1 MDTLADDVR
10 ALGTLEARLLDCRRR
25 VGDMCAE
32 GRPPR
37 MSIPVRGSD
46 DDIFICQT
54 IDDALAALAKH
65 PAGVALHPKA
75 SDESVTARAER
86 TVPTPEQP

>member
-25 VGDMCAE
+25 VGDMCVE

-37 MSIPVRGSD
+37 MSIPVRGTD

-54 IDDALAALAKH
+54 IDDALSALAWH
-65 PAGVALHPKA
+65 SPGV
-75 SDESVTARAER
+75 SVARPEGSEPS
-86 TVPTPEQP
+86 PTDGSNK

>member
-54 IDDALAALAKH
+54 IDDALAALNA
-65 PAGVALHPKA
+65 PDGVL
-75 SDESVTARAER
+75 
-86 TVPTPEQP
+86 PTDGGQP